1 MGRKG
6 NKRASK
12 SRPAFVLDESEFVG
26 RLVVDRSDSASL
38 MPALRTVTPPTS
50 CRTTKTVRFADA
62 PASLLEAE
70 RALAAAVLQRAWL
83 RACWACRRR
92 RRRAEAERWA
102 AWFLEQWMMR
112 LRHCSPHPV
121 AGLRLPA
128 RGQASSAAL
137 VLVDSSASVQNIMN
151 DMPSRGRSSVPRVAG
166 SVSAR
171 ELEEGFPA
179 VNVQSFKTAS
189 ASTLQLI
196 PYGVLGAG
204 TYFHDEGCEEDG
216 ATSRGPALKRWPDEA
231 RAARF
236 AMALGWIYTLPWL
249 KRHATLV
256 RWALEHKP
264 KYDYFAEPTGG
275 VVRCRAESDGPS
287 LWVMARAVDPPGRA
301 PVALLRKLG
310 YFWFPRPSATTWR
323 RRQRWRALWAW
334 ESRREGWLRES
345 RRRVREREMAVAAD
359 MAVGLY

>member
-102 AWFLEQWMMR
+102 AWFHEQWMMR
-112 LRHCSPHPV
+112 LRHCSAPV
-121 AGLRLPA
+121 AGLRRPT

-137 VLVDSSASVQNIMN
+137 VLVDSTASVQNMLN
-151 DMPSRGRSSVPRVAG
+151 DMASRGRSSVPQVAG

-171 ELEEGFPA
+171 EFGEGYPA
-179 VNVQSFKTAS
+179 INVQNFTTAS
-189 ASTLQLI
+189 AFTLQLI

-204 TYFHDEGCEEDG
+204 TRFGSEGCEEGD
-216 ATSRGPALKRWPDEA
+216 ATSHGPAPKRWSDEA
-231 RAARF
+231 RSVHFVTAF
-236 AMALGWIYTLPWL
+236 GWLYTLPWL
-249 KRHATLV
+249 MRRTALV
-256 RWALEHKP
+256 RWALERKP
-264 KYDYFAEPTGG
+264 KDDYFGEPTGE
-275 VVRCRAESDGPS
+275 VVRCRAESDGVVLRLGRGCIPTLRTFCVS
-287 LWVMARAVDPPGRA
+287 LYNIYVVQCSEAPRAAAGSFNFHFSPHRRGTSCPPWG
-301 PVALLRKLG
+301 G
-310 YFWFPRPSATTWR
+310 YEHVR
-323 RRQRWRALWAW
+323 R
-334 ESRREGWLRES
+334 
-345 RRRVREREMAVAAD
+345 
-359 MAVGLY
+359 

>member
-92 RRRAEAERWA
+92 RRRAEADRRLGWA
-102 AWFLEQWMMR
+102 AWFHEQWMMR
-112 LRHCSPHPV
+112 LRHCSAPV
-121 AGLRLPA
+121 AGLRRPA
-128 RGQASSAAL
+128 RGQAGSAAL
-137 VLVDSSASVQNIMN
+137 VLVDSTASVQNMLN
-151 DMPSRGRSSVPRVAG
+151 DMPSRGRSSVPQVAG

-171 ELEEGFPA
+171 EFGEGYPA
-179 VNVQSFKTAS
+179 INVQNFTTAS
-189 ASTLQLI
+189 AFTLQLI

-204 TYFHDEGCEEDG
+204 TRFGDEGCEEGD
-216 ATSRGPALKRWPDEA
+216 ATSHGPAPKRWSDEA

-236 AMALGWIYTLPWL
+236 VMSLGYIYSLPWL
-249 KRHATLV
+249 RQHTALI

-264 KYDYFAEPTGG
+264 AYDYFGEPTGET
-275 VVRCRAESDGPS
+275 VRCRSASDGPS
-287 LWVMARAVDPPGRA
+287 LWAMARAANPRTAAWAD
-301 PVALLRKLG
+301 LG
-310 YFWFPRPSATTWR
+310 K
-323 RRQRWRALWAW
+323 AW
-334 ESRREGWLRES
+334 SR
-345 RRRVREREMAVAAD
+345 V
-359 MAVGLY
+359 